1 MKLNFTDQ
9 KQFLAEI
16 RKMAKTRKISAQIM
30 LQEVILDDLLERI
43 ANSKYKSNFILK
55 GGFLIASLIGTD
67 LRSTRDLDT
76 SVIGLTVSKDTMQKI
91 FEEICAIK
99 LPEDNII
106 LKILKID
113 DIREN
118 DEYNG
123 YRLHIKAYVYSSR
136 VDIKVDI
143 STGDV
148 ITERAIKYEH
158 QLLLENRKIQIM
170 AYNTETIIAEKLE
183 TVISRATFNTRLKDF
198 YDLYIFDQK
207 YYEIIDFDLLKKAI
221 IATTNRRGT
230 KDLIGSLI
238 STLEMLKTNQ
248 NLESLWSKYQDRN
261 SYSKNINFAET
272 CNAAVHLVK
281 KTGLK

>member
-1 MKLNFTDQ
+1 MKLNFTKQ

-16 RKMAKTRKISAQIM
+16 RKMAKTRKISAQVM

-43 ANSKYKSNFILK
+43 ANSKYKNNFILK
-55 GGFLIASLIGTD
+55 GGFLIGTD

-76 SVIGLTVSKDTMQKI
+76 SVIGLTVSKDTMQRI

-183 TVISRATFNTRLKDF
+183 IVISRATFNTRLKDF
-198 YDLYIFDQK
+198 YDLYI
-207 YYEIIDFDLLKKAI
+207 Y
-221 IATTNRRGT
+221 
-230 KDLIGSLI
+230 LI
-238 STLEMLKTNQ
+238 
-248 NLESLWSKYQDRN
+248 
-261 SYSKNINFAET
+261 KNIM
-272 CNAAVHLVK
+272 K
-281 KTGLK
+281 